1 MKSNLELSTN
11 MIKYDFTY
19 LSSDKKTNIHAIICY
34 PKDEKYIGVIQILH
48 GKREYIERYLP
59 FMEYLTT
66 IGFIAVGHD
75 HLGHGQSVQKKEDL
89 GYIGE
94 PEPNDLLINDIHLL
108 KQITQKKF
116 PNLPYFM
123 LGHSMGSYLLRH
135 YITLHSEGVLG
146 IIIMGTGFEN
156 TLKVSLG
163 MSLCQVI
170 AFFKGQRHV
179 SNLITKLS
187 YGKKFNRF
195 DITKKDI
202 YNSWITSDPEMAKIN
217 NEDTTRNYEFTLNAF
232 IGLLQSTLYSC
243 NPSNIAKVR
252 KDLKVLFVSGGD
264 DPIGNFGEG
273 VRQAYDEFKKAGVK
287 DVTIKIYEKDRHE
300 VLNEVNR
307 KEVFEFIGNWMVE
320 KINVN
325 K

>member
-1 MKSNLELSTN
+1 MNSNSEMNEN

-19 LSSDKKTNIHAIICY
+19 LSSDKKTNIHAVICY
-34 PKDEKYIGVIQILH
+34 PKNNQYTRVIQVIH

-66 IGFIAVGHD
+66 KGFVAVGHD

-108 KQITQKKF
+108 KLITQKKF

-123 LGHSMGSYLLRH
+123 CGHSMGSYLLRQ
-135 YITLHSEGVLG
+135 YICLDSEGVSG
-146 IIIMGTGFEN
+146 VIILGTGFEN

-163 MSLCQVI
+163 LSLCEVI

-179 SNLITKLS
+179 SSLITKLS
-187 YGKKFNRF
+187 YGKKFDRY
-195 DITKKDI
+195 DITKTDI
-202 YNSWITSDPEMAKIN
+202 YNSWITSDPEMARIN
-217 NEDTTRNYEFTLNAF
+217 NEDTTRNYEFNLNAF
-232 IGLLQSTLYSC
+232 IGMFQSTIYSC
-243 NPSNIAKVR
+243 TPSNIAKVR
-252 KDLKVLFVSGGD
+252 KDLPVLFVSGGG

-273 VRQAYDEFKKAGVK
+273 VRQAYNEFKKAGVK
-287 DVTIKIYEKDRHE
+287 DVSIKIYENDRHE
-300 VLNEVNR
+300 VLNEINR
-307 KEVFEFIGNWMVE
+307 KEVFEFIGNWMME
-320 KINVN
+320 KADVN